1 MTSHKPSEPS
11 PTDFGNAAK
20 TSQQAGIADE
30 SAAYE
35 QAGEQDGGEADKA
48 TPTEESS
55 AHPS

>member
-11 PTDFGNAAK
+11 PNDFKETANA
-20 TSQQAGIADE
+20 SQEAGIADE

-35 QAGEQDGGEADKA
+35 QAGEQADKG